1 MSSEIFAWQAS
12 TLAASASSEDASAD
26 ESSDVSDDAFLREV
40 ARIDD
45 VPVPRKREDRAG
57 KLVAHRYQL
66 VSLLGSGGQGAVWEA
81 EDTLTGERVAVK
93 VLRSVSATCAARAQR
108 EIAVLRLLR
117 LPGVVRLVDEG
128 LQGDSPFLVTER
140 ITGRPFPG
148 VSVPCSWEELEP
160 VLVGLLET
168 LARIH
173 AVGIVHRDLKPDNV
187 LVGPDKRPVVLDFGL
202 SSPSAASRDP
212 ITDAGQIVGTLS
224 YIAPEQFR
232 EQRATA
238 RTDLYA
244 VGVMA
249 YLALTGRVPH
259 EKRDMCA
266 FILSRLNEPA
276 PNLRTLVPELPF
288 EVSLVLDQLVATNP
302 ADRPRSAA
310 EVVVRL
316 RDRLIPS
323 TRTSGIPSPLR
334 PILTPPRGRQP
345 PRTVAALQAVFS
357 GPNRL
362 LYLQE
367 DAARVLF
374 ARTAGEPALVAR
386 ELEAWVRAGLGRWD
400 GERVA
405 VDREAIEV
413 LEAGLVV
420 ATHDDTGGMRLH
432 LTPRQWDLVAW
443 VTLAFPHADVGV
455 LAEARGDD
463 PEDVEAE
470 LDELVRAEVLRP
482 LPEGKFLPAIWPDV
496 EEFWTVEAQQ
506 RAHRALAAALPL
518 GAPGRLIHLLKGAAD
533 DRESAA
539 DVTREVV
546 RASQLLAAEG
556 RTTRATLLL
565 TEGLRMLRQ
574 NPQASREDRARL
586 FASWVEIALAE
597 NTSTALDRVL
607 YELCRPGAADDPA
620 LAHLAAL
627 VRAALAAG
635 SWTPRAV
642 AAANEVPPF
651 SDPALELRRQGVRVL
666 ASRRGA
672 LAVEEAT
679 LAEVAAW
686 AEAGGDRVAQARA
699 ASWVGRLRYRQGRFD
714 EAAACHLAA
723 AAGEAWPVARLWALL
738 FGASALL
745 EAFRFEE
752 AKATAKEALALA
764 RHCRHAVCAG
774 RAEWILRSVAYRMGA
789 IDGGPVDLELVE
801 ATPLVGGADLEALVC
816 LTEAAVAHRAGD
828 RALARD
834 LAGRA
839 YRVWRPSQERVGSL
853 LCAGLSLAHGGA
865 LPTAEVQA
873 VVEAARTCPIPGVG
887 VQALALLAAAGVPVT
902 WGREEV
908 DRLAALVPLDRRRDR
923 MDVLSVEE
931 SLERLSRA

>member
-1 MSSEIFAWQAS
+1 MSSQSFAWLMS
-12 TLAASASSEDASAD
+12 TLAGSSS
-26 ESSDVSDDAFLREV
+26 SDDASDDSFLREV

-45 VPVPRKREDRAG
+45 VPVPPKREERAG
-57 KLVAHRYQL
+57 NRVADRYVL
-66 VSLLGSGGQGAVWEA
+66 ISLLGRGGQGAVWEA
-81 EDTLTGERVAVK
+81 EDTLTGERVALK

-140 ITGRPFPG
+140 IMGRPFPG

-202 SSPSAASRDP
+202 SSPSAASPDP

-224 YIAPEQFR
+224 YLAPEQFR

-276 PNLRTLVPELPF
+276 PNLRTLVPSLPF
-288 EVSLVLDQLVATNP
+288 EVALVLDQLVATNP

-316 RDRLIPS
+316 RDRVIPS
-323 TRTSGIPSPLR
+323 TRSSRVPPPLR
-334 PILTPPRGRQP
+334 PILMPRDRQP
-345 PRTVAALQAVFS
+345 PRTVTALQAVFS

-386 ELEAWVRAGLGRWD
+386 ELEAWVRAGLARWD

-405 VDREAIEV
+405 MDREAIEV

-420 ATHDDTGGMRLH
+420 APHDDTGAMRRH
-432 LTPRQWDLVAW
+432 LTLRQWDLVAW
-443 VTLAFPHADVGV
+443 VALAFPHADVGV

-463 PEDVEAE
+463 PEDVEVE

-482 LPEGKFLPAIWPDV
+482 LPEGKFLPVLWPDV

-518 GAPGRLIHLLKGAAD
+518 GAPGRLMHLLKGAAD

-546 RASQLLAAEG
+546 RASQRLAAEG

-635 SWTPRAV
+635 PWTSRVLV
-642 AAANEVPPF
+642 AAAEVPPF
-651 SDPALELRRQGVRVL
+651 TDPALELRRQGVRVL
-666 ASRRGA
+666 AARRGA
-672 LAVEEAT
+672 LAAEEAT
-679 LAEVAAW
+679 IAEVAAW

-699 ASWVGRLRYRQGRFD
+699 ASWLGRLRYRQGRFD
-714 EAAACHLAA
+714 EAAACHLTA

-752 AKATAKEALALA
+752 AKATAEEALALA

-774 RAEWILRSVAYRMGA
+774 RAEWILRSVAYRMGV
-789 IDGGPVDLELVE
+789 IDGGPVDHELVE
-801 ATPLVGGADLEALVC
+801 ATPLVGGSDLEALVC

-839 YRVWRPSQERVGSL
+839 YRVWRPLQERVGAL
-853 LCAGLSLAHGGA
+853 LCAGLFLAHGGD
-865 LPTAEVQA
+865 LPEAEVQA
-873 VVEAARTCPIPGVG
+873 FVEAARTCPIPGVG
-887 VQALALLAAAGVPVT
+887 VQALALFVVAGVPVT
-902 WGREEV
+902 WGR
-908 DRLAALVPLDRRRDR
+908 DDINRLVALVPVDRRRDR

-931 SLERLSRA
+931 ALEGMPRA

>member
-1 MSSEIFAWQAS
+1 MSSQSFAWLES
-12 TLAASASSEDASAD
+12 TLAGSPS
-26 ESSDVSDDAFLREV
+26 SSDATDDSFLREV

-45 VPVPRKREDRAG
+45 VPVPPKREEKAGNRVADRYV
-57 KLVAHRYQL
+57 LF
-66 VSLLGSGGQGAVWEA
+66 SLLGRGGQGAVWEA
-81 EDTLTGERVAVK
+81 EDTLTGERVALK

-140 ITGRPFPG
+140 ILGRPFPG

-160 VLVGLLET
+160 VLVRLLET

-202 SSPSAASRDP
+202 SSPSAASPDP

-276 PNLRTLVPELPF
+276 PNLRTLVPNLPF
-288 EVSLVLDQLVATNP
+288 EVALVLDQLIATNP

-323 TRTSGIPSPLR
+323 TRSSSVPLPLR
-334 PILTPPRGRQP
+334 PVLIPRDRQP
-345 PRTVAALQAVFS
+345 PRTVVALQALFS

-386 ELEAWVRAGLGRWD
+386 ELEAWVRAGLARWD

-405 VDREAIEV
+405 MDRDAIEV

-420 ATHDDTGGMRLH
+420 ATHDDTGAMRLH

-443 VTLAFPHADVGV
+443 VALAFPHADVGV

-463 PEDVEAE
+463 PEDVEVE
-470 LDELVRAEVLRP
+470 LDELVRAEVLRR

-496 EEFWTVEAQQ
+496 EELWTVEAQQ

-518 GAPGRLIHLLKGAAD
+518 GAPGRLMHLLKGATD
-533 DRESAA
+533 DRESAT

-546 RASQLLAAEG
+546 RASQRLAAEG

-565 TEGLRMLRQ
+565 TEGVRMLRQ
-574 NPQASREDRARL
+574 NPQALREDRARL

-620 LAHLAAL
+620 LVHLAAL

-635 SWTPRAV
+635 PWTSRVLV
-642 AAANEVPPF
+642 AATEVLPF
-651 SDPALELRRQGVRVL
+651 TDPALELRRQGVRVL
-666 ASRRGA
+666 AARRGA
-672 LAVEEAT
+672 LAAEEAT
-679 LAEVAAW
+679 IAEVAAW

-699 ASWVGRLRYRQGRFD
+699 ASWLGRLRYRQGRFD
-714 EAAACHLAA
+714 EAVACHLTA

-752 AKATAKEALALA
+752 AKATAEEALALA

-774 RAEWILRSVAYRMGA
+774 RAEWILRSVAYRMGV
-789 IDGGPVDLELVE
+789 IDGGPVDHDLVE
-801 ATPLVGGADLEALVC
+801 ATPLVGGSDLEALVC

-834 LAGRA
+834 LGGRA
-839 YRVWRPSQERVGSL
+839 YRVWRPLQERVGAL
-853 LCAGLSLAHGGA
+853 LCAGLFLVHGGD
-865 LPTAEVQA
+865 LPEAEVQA
-873 VVEAARTCPIPGVG
+873 LVEAARTCPIPGVG
-887 VQALALLAAAGVPVT
+887 VQALALLVAAGVPVT
-902 WGREEV
+902 WGRDDV
-908 DRLAALVPLDRRRDR
+908 DRLVALVPVDRRRDR

-931 SLERLSRA
+931 ALEGMPRA